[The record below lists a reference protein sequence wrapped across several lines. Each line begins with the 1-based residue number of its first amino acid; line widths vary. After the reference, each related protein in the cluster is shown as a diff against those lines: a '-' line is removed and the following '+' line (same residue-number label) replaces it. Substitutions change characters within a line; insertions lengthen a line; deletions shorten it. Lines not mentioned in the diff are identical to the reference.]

1 MWHEGEAN
9 KVGVKVTKPQGNE
22 EAEGES
28 INQLKQGRTCYS
40 NKQPPNLRVFK
51 EQRLPSYFL
60 YMFIEGYL

>member
-51 EQRLPSYFL
+51 
-60 YMFIEGYL
+60 